1 MKKKYFTPEMEEF
14 KYEIPTLMDE
24 QEASVTGEDVCVSKT
39 TTCTTDWEV

>member
-24 QEASVTGEDVCVSKT
+24 QEASIAREDVCVSET
-39 TTCTTDWEV
+39 TTCTTDW